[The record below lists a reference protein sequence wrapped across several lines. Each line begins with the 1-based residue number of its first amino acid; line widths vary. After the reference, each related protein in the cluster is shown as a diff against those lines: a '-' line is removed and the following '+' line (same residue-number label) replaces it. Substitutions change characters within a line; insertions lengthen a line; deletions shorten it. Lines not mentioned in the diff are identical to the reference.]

1 MSTPEEI
8 QGLNATVINAPPA
21 AVRSSF
27 LDFAAYP
34 SWNPFIIRAE
44 AGKKGGFGFMYD
56 DGKPPTYISSATP
69 AITGSEVATTATDAQ
84 PKRFYYESKSGTN
97 KHAQQIE
104 DAKAKKTE
112 AEAAKSK
119 LALLSSADSLALA
132 AKDDNPFAPGSLLDL
147 TIHPT
152 AVPGSAILQLQG
164 NIIVEN
170 SPSAFAWTHA
180 AVKGWLFRG
189 ENRVEFRPLD
199 GGARC
204 NFVHSHHYS
213 GALANLASWWYGEQV
228 SNGFRT
234 MGLALKER
242 VEKGSASSLPQI
254 KL

>member
-1 MSTPEEI
+1 MTTSEKI
-8 QGLNATVINAPPA
+8 QGRNSTIINAPPA
-21 AVRSSF
+21 TVRSAF

-44 AGKKGGFGFMYD
+44 AGKKGGFSFMYD
-56 DGKPPTYISSATP
+56 DGKPPTYSSPSRIAGTP
-69 AITGSEVATTATDAQ
+69 AITASEEAADAQ
-84 PKRFYYESKSGTN
+84 PKRLYYEFKSGTN

-104 DAKAKKTE
+104 DAKAKTE

-119 LALLSSADSLALA
+119 LALLSSTDSLALA

-164 NIIVEN
+164 NVIVEN
-170 SPSAFAWTHA
+170 SPTAFAWTHA

-199 GGARC
+199 GGAKC

-242 VEKGSASSLPQI
+242 VEKGNASSLQQI